1 VARSPDEV
9 FAAGAAALE
18 AGDFIAAQQLFQQ
31 LVNTYPRAHEAWNAL
46 SVVALRAG
54 TPDLAV
60 EHAKRA
66 LELDRRNPVYL
77 NNLGVVYGELG
88 SFAEA
93 EQAFRRALKQ
103 KPAYAEGHFN
113 LGKALHKLGRLDE
126 ALRALER
133 AYAIEAEF
141 PGVRASLCAMYRKHG
156 RAERAMALLREM
168 PGGLEA
174 SDEFSPLVAE
184 TLDELEGA
192 RSAAAWLRQ
201 AIARHADWYAA
212 RYTLGKLLLS
222 LGEWQD
228 GWREYLWRPHLL
240 QERSGGAPAPLPARL
255 DGMRVL
261 VRNEQGLGDA
271 LFFLRFAGE
280 LRRRGAEVGLAVPRK
295 LMAVLGDAGGCELLS
310 EDDAPAARFDRA
322 IWAGDLPALLEAA
335 AAPPAFA
342 LARDEARAARCR
354 RRLAELGPA
363 PYLALTWRAG
373 TDVLRSQ
380 EFGRERGLQSKE
392 VAPAALGEA
401 LRGWRG
407 TLVSVQR
414 QPGAGEA
421 AALAAAARAPLH
433 DLSALN
439 DDLPEILAM
448 LSVVEEY
455 ACVSNTNVHL
465 LAGIGRGARVLVP
478 YPAEWRWMSEGA
490 SSPWFPGCTVY
501 REPRSRTWQ
510 EPLAALRRDLIG

>member
-1 VARSPDEV
+1 MASGPEAV

-18 AGDFIAAQQLFQQ
+18 AGDFRAAEQLFQQ
-31 LVNTYPRAHEAWNAL
+31 IVDRYPRAHMAWNAL

-54 TPDLAV
+54 FPDVAA

-77 NNLGVVYGELG
+77 NTLGVVHGELG
-88 SFAEA
+88 GFAEA
-93 EQAFRRALKQ
+93 EQAFRRALKAR
-103 KPAYAEGHFN
+103 PAYAEGHFN

-126 ALRALER
+126 ALRAFER
-133 AYAIEAEF
+133 AYAIDAEF

-156 RAERAMALLREM
+156 RAERAMAVLRAA

-184 TLDELEGA
+184 TLEELEGA
-192 RSAAAWLRQ
+192 PGAVAWLRQ
-201 AIARHADWYAA
+201 VIGRHADWYAA

-222 LGEWQD
+222 LGEWHE

-240 QERSGGAPAPLPARL
+240 PERSARAPAPLLPRL
-255 DGMRVL
+255 NAMRVL
-261 VRNEQGLGDA
+261 VRGEQGLGDA
-271 LFFLRFAGE
+271 LFFLRFVDE
-280 LRRRGAEVGLAVPRK
+280 LRRRGAEVSLAVPRR
-295 LMAVLGDAGGCELLS
+295 LAAVLGSAGGCEVLA
-310 EDDAPAARFDRA
+310 EEDAPAARFDHA
-322 IWAGDLPALLEAA
+322 IWGGDLPALLETAA
-335 AAPPAFA
+335 VPPAFA
-342 LARDEARAARCR
+342 LERDAARAARCR

-373 TDVLRSQ
+373 TDVLMTQ

-392 VAPAALGEA
+392 IPPAALGAA

-407 TLVSVQR
+407 TLFSVQR
-414 QPGAGEA
+414 QARAGEA
-421 AALAAAARAPLH
+421 EALAAAAGAALH

-439 DDLPEILAM
+439 EDLPEILAM
-448 LSVVEEY
+448 LSVAEEY
-455 ACVSNTNVHL
+455 VCVSNTNVHL

-478 YPAEWRWMSEGA
+478 YPAEWRWMREGG
-490 SSPWFPGCTVY
+490 SPWFPGCSVY
-501 REPRSRTWQ
+501 REPQ
-510 EPLAALRRDLIG
+510 ERGWEKPLLDLRKDLFS

>member
-1 VARSPDEV
+1 VASGPEAV

-18 AGDFIAAQQLFQQ
+18 AGDFQAAERLFQQ
-31 LVNTYPRAHEAWNAL
+31 IVDRYPRAHMAWNAL

-54 TPDLAV
+54 FPDVAA

-77 NNLGVVYGELG
+77 NTLGVVHGELG
-88 SFAEA
+88 SFTEA
-93 EQAFRRALKQ
+93 EQAFRRALKAR
-103 KPAYAEGHFN
+103 PAYAEGHFN

-133 AYAIEAEF
+133 AYAIDAEF
-141 PGVRASLCAMYRKHG
+141 PGVRASLCQMYRKHG
-156 RAERAMALLREM
+156 RAERAMAALREM
-168 PGGLEA
+168 PGGLERD
-174 SDEFSPLVAE
+174 DEFTPLVAE

-192 RSAAAWLRQ
+192 QNAVAWLRQ
-201 AIARHADWYAA
+201 VIERHADWYAA
-212 RYTLGKLLLS
+212 RYTLGKLLLA
-222 LGEWQD
+222 LGEWRG

-240 QERSGGAPAPLPARL
+240 PERSERAPAPLLPRL
-255 DGMRVL
+255 SGVRVL
-261 VRNEQGLGDA
+261 VRGEQGLGDA

-295 LMAVLGDAGGCELLS
+295 LTALLGDAGGCEVLA
-310 EDDAPAARFDRA
+310 EEDAPAARFERV
-322 IWAGDLPALLEAA
+322 IWGGDLPALLESDAAPGAFPLVRDAA
-335 AAPPAFA
+335 AA
-342 LARDEARAARCR
+342 ARWR

-373 TDVLRSQ
+373 TDVLTAQ

-392 VAPAALGEA
+392 APPAALGEA

-407 TLVSVQR
+407 TLLSVQR
-414 QPGAGEA
+414 QPRAGET
-421 AALAAAARAPLH
+421 AALAAAARAQVH

-439 DDLPEILAM
+439 DELPEILAA

-455 ACVSNTNVHL
+455 VCVSNTNVHL
-465 LAGIGRGARVLVP
+465 LAGIGRAARVLVP
-478 YPAEWRWMSEGA
+478 YPAEWRWMREGA
-490 SSPWFPGCTVY
+490 SPWFPGFSVY
-501 REPRSRTWQ
+501 REPQARGW
-510 EPLAALRRDLIG
+510 EKPLLDLRKDLSL

>member
-1 VARSPDEV
+1 VASGPDEV

-18 AGDFIAAQQLFQQ
+18 AGDFVAAEQLFQQ
-31 LVNTYPRAHEAWNAL
+31 LVDRFPRAHAAWNAL

-54 TPDLAV
+54 FPDLAA
-60 EHAKRA
+60 EHSKRA

-77 NNLGVVYGELG
+77 NNLGVVHGELG
-88 SFAEA
+88 NFAEA

-103 KPAYAEGHFN
+103 KPAYAEGYFN
-113 LGKALHKLGRLDE
+113 LGKALHKLGRLDD
-126 ALRALER
+126 ALRAFER
-133 AYAIEAEF
+133 AYAIEPEF
-141 PGVRASLCAMYRKHG
+141 PGVRASLCQMYRKHG
-156 RAERAMALLREM
+156 RAEQAMALLREM
-168 PGGLEA
+168 PGGFEA
-174 SDEFSPLVAE
+174 SDELSPLVAE
-184 TLDELEGA
+184 TLDEAQGA
-192 RSAAAWLRQ
+192 QSAVTWLRQ
-201 AIARHADWYAA
+201 VVARHADWHAA

-222 LGEWQD
+222 LGEWQE

-240 QERSGGAPAPLPARL
+240 QERSERAPAPLPPRL
-255 DGMRVL
+255 NGMRIL

-280 LRRRGAEVGLAVPRK
+280 LRRRGAEIGLAVPRK
-295 LMAVLGDAGGCELLS
+295 LVAVLGDTGGCEVFA
-310 EDDAPAARFDRA
+310 EDDAPADRFDRA
-322 IWAGDLPALLEAA
+322 IWGGDLPALLEAA
-335 AAPPAFA
+335 DASPAFA

-392 VAPAALGEA
+392 VPPAALGEA

-414 QPGAGEA
+414 QPLAGET

-455 ACVSNTNVHL
+455 ACVSSTNVHL

-478 YPAEWRWMSEGA
+478 YPAEWRWMREGG
-490 SSPWFPGCTVY
+490 SPWFPGCTVY
-501 REPRSRTWQ
+501 REPHSRGWS
-510 EPLAALRRDLIG
+510 EPLAKLRGDLIG